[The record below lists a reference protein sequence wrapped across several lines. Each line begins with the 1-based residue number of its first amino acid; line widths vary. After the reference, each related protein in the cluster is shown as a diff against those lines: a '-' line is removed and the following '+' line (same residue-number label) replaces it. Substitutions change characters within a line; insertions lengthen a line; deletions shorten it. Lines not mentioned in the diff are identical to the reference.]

1 MTPSRLRWGLLFI
14 TVGVMFLLNNAGRL
28 DWDYWLELLSWWPLL
43 LIAIGLEKIFLKT
56 KLQVISYL
64 APIVLVAGMVYVA
77 VDTGGRSYRRDFF
90 TTYSWST
97 EPDQA
102 IEKID
107 AVIDHGGS
115 DLYIS
120 RTGFDLASARFDRF
134 SRKPD
139 IDFSKSGSVA
149 KLEITRRG
157 RIYSGIVIGGHRHSR
172 DWRLS
177 FSDDV
182 PLKLKC
188 IGDESEVSLNLE
200 SVPLESLI
208 LQNDDGDVYLKIG
221 DRVALVNVEIDGY
234 DADFRLK
241 IPDGC
246 GIKVQGDKY
255 MSYLKTLN
263 LEERAGNYVTAGF
276 DSAATKVSLKLSDDL
291 RHLSIKHY

>member
-14 TVGVMFLLNNAGRL
+14 TVGVMFLLNNTDQL

-43 LIAIGLEKIFLKT
+43 LIAIGIEKIFLKT
-56 KLQVISYL
+56 KLQAISYL
-64 APIVLVAGMVYVA
+64 APIILVAGMVYVA
-77 VDTGGRSYRRDFF
+77 FDTGGREYRRGFF
-90 TTYSWST
+90 TSYSWST
-97 EPDQA
+97 GGDQA

-107 AVIDHGGS
+107 AVIDHGGA
-115 DLYIS
+115 DLYVS

-149 KLEITRRG
+149 KLEIARRG
-157 RIYSGIVIGGHRHSR
+157 RIYSGVVFGNRRHGR

-177 FSDDV
+177 FSDEV
-182 PLKLKC
+182 PLELKC
-188 IGDESEVSLNLE
+188 IGDESEVTLNLE
-200 SVPLESLI
+200 SVPLEAL
-208 LQNDDGDVYLKIG
+208 LLENDDGDIYLKIG
-221 DRVALVNVEIDGY
+221 DRVALVNVEIAGY

-241 IPDGC
+241 VPDGC

-255 MSYLKTLN
+255 ASYLKTLN
-263 LEERAGNYVTAGF
+263 LEERAGNYISAGF
-276 DSAATKVSLKLSDDL
+276 DSAATKVSLRLADDL